1 MLVAVEEAWLGGL
14 GADEG
19 VGHLVQG
26 DDGDAVLG
34 ELVWGEGGGEGGGDL
49 SCLEGVWSRLGEAY
63 QLKWRGR
70 RGKEGRKEEGGKG
83 GGGERRGRRCA
94 DDQRLY
100 TGRKYV
106 EIIRK

>member
-70 RGKEGRKEEGGKG
+70 RGKGGEER
-83 GGGERRGRRCA
+83 GGGERRR
-94 DDQRLY
+94 
-100 TGRKYV
+100 GRKEGEEV
-106 EIIRK
+106 CR